1 MGKDDSAYW
10 VHRSAQGFRGKNPRH
25 ALVAEFTR
33 HGAEVRSH
41 NLRWGLATRG
51 YGYGDA
57 VHQVEAVPPQA
68 NANRVEYRRE
78 GVTEWYENGPLGLEQ
93 GFTLA
98 HPPGKATGQALTV
111 ELALRGDLVAVLESA
126 GKAIEL
132 RRKNGQ
138 AALRYTGLKARDATG
153 RELRSWLEVRGER
166 LLVRVEDGGARYPVV
181 VDPWVQR
188 AELTASDGAFFDQF
202 GISVAVSGSTAVVGA
217 NLHTV
222 GSNTDQGAAY
232 VFVESGGTWSQQ
244 AELTASDGG
253 KYDNFGWS
261 VAASGSTAVVGAF
274 QHMVGSNTQQ
284 GAAYV
289 MGTPDFQL
297 SVSTSNLTIVAGQS
311 GNAVLTVTPVNGFN
325 SQVSFT
331 CSGLPSE
338 ATCSFNPTSVTPNGS
353 TVSSTLTINTTAA
366 SAERRAPSVPRWR
379 PLYAIAFPVLGTLL
393 GTFPRRRLELHR
405 RRLFGFLLL
414 LMVVAAQISCGGGGG
429 SGGGGGNPGTSAGTY
444 TVSITASAS
453 GAGAANSIATLTVT
467 ITH

>member
-1 MGKDDSAYW
+1 
-10 VHRSAQGFRGKNPRH
+10 
-25 ALVAEFTR
+25 
-33 HGAEVRSH
+33 
-41 NLRWGLATRG
+41 
-51 YGYGDA
+51 
-57 VHQVEAVPPQA
+57 
-68 NANRVEYRRE
+68 
-78 GVTEWYENGPLGLEQ
+78 
-93 GFTLA
+93 
-98 HPPGKATGQALTV
+98 
-111 ELALRGDLVAVLESA
+111 
-126 GKAIEL
+126 
-132 RRKNGQ
+132 
-138 AALRYTGLKARDATG
+138 
-153 RELRSWLEVRGER
+153 
-166 LLVRVEDGGARYPVV
+166 VV

-261 VAASGSTAVVGAF
+261 VAASGSTAVVGADGHLASSPYSCGPGGAYVFVESGATWSQQAELTASDSGKNDCFGASVAVSGSTAVVGAF